1 MFFIYIWCII
11 ISRHI
16 FTSKYKQMKQIILLL
31 ALSIFIFTNN
41 FAQNISTAEAKHAAE
56 NKLMLMDKSDNYKLL
71 SNVHYIQSHENQ
83 ILAYAFDLEPSGY
96 IIIASRKEI
105 HPVIAYS
112 FISNYIINDDQN
124 PLRELLKADL
134 QNRTFSIPNM
144 DKEILRKRILEWNN
158 LLQGISNK
166 ETLFQ
171 QWPPEGSTSTEGW
184 LETNYTQS
192 DPYNVFCPM
201 DPVTSTRSY
210 VGCPATAMAQIL
222 NYYRELNATKF
233 TDADDYYHTYA
244 GRNYWIDNDFE
255 EHDFLSFPQI
265 NTYLAEIAIK
275 FEENTTL
282 NNNEKAALSFACG
295 VAASQVF
302 TSVGSGTFGVNQAL
316 DAYMKFSFSD
326 AILLD
331 GDDPNFY
338 STLSQNM
345 MDARPAH
352 LAVLNDAG
360 NSGHNIVVDGYNT
373 NDYYHVNFGWG
384 GTYNGWY
391 LIPEGIPYD
400 LTVIEGVIANIA
412 FPYVNT
418 SVDNKPN
425 NNSAI
430 LNLFPNPATEIL
442 NISTKDNKA
451 IKRISIYNQLGEIL
465 LQTRQQFSMLNI
477 SSLSKGVYVLE
488 AELDN
493 MILRKKLICN

>member
-1 MFFIYIWCII
+1 
-11 ISRHI
+11 
-16 FTSKYKQMKQIILLL
+16 MKQIILLL
-31 ALSIFIFTNN
+31 ALSIFISANN
-41 FAQNISTAEAKHAAE
+41 FAQNISTAEAKNAAK
-56 NKLMLMDKSDNYKLL
+56 NKLVLMDQSDNYNLL
-71 SNVHYIQSHENQ
+71 GNVHYIQNHENQ
-83 ILAYAFDLEPSGY
+83 ILAYIFNLEPSGY
-96 IIIASRKEI
+96 MIIASRKEI

-112 FISNYIINDDQN
+112 FSSNYIVNDDQN

-134 QNRTFSIPNM
+134 QNRAFSIPNM
-144 DKEILRKRILEWNN
+144 DKETIEKRILEWNN
-158 LLQGISNK
+158 LLLGISNK

-192 DPYNVFCPM
+192 APYNVFCPM

-233 TDADDYYHTYA
+233 TDADDYYHAYA
-244 GRNYWIDNDFE
+244 GRNYWIDDDFE

-282 NNNEKAALSFACG
+282 NNNDKAALSFACG
-295 VAASQVF
+295 VAANQVF

-331 GDDPNFY
+331 GDDPDFY

-373 NDYYHVNFGWG
+373 DDYYHVNFGWG

-391 LIPEGIPYD
+391 LIPEEIPYS

-412 FPYVNT
+412 FPPINM
-418 SVDNKPN
+418 SISDQPIN
-425 NNSAI
+425 NNKMI
-430 LNLFPNPATEIL
+430 NIFPNPSFNTISISSYNNKVIKEI
-442 NISTKDNKA
+442 A
-451 IKRISIYNQLGEIL
+451 IYNQTGQLL
-465 LQTRQQFSMLNI
+465 LQVSPTNNELDITGLQS
-477 SSLSKGVYVLE
+477 GVYILK
-488 AELDN
+488 AEIEDL
-493 MILRKKLICN
+493 MFCEKLIIR